1 MLYQLH
7 CFLVISVLSYLL
19 FEAEDFTGY
28 EDFAVQSLYVFFV
41 HVETQMVKRGRG
53 QCEDAGGEWGQ
64 GHVGMQREIGN
75 GAKSRAANTDMTK
88 QGELE
93 YLTHQIIL
101 V

>member
-1 MLYQLH
+1 MAYNRKCFVSQVGKILPDWLIAYTDTIKPVLYQLH

-53 QCEDAGGEWGQ
+53 
-64 GHVGMQREIGN
+64 H
-75 GAKSRAANTDMTK
+75 AKT
-88 QGELE
+88 QGESGGRAM
-93 YLTHQIIL
+93 
-101 V
+101 